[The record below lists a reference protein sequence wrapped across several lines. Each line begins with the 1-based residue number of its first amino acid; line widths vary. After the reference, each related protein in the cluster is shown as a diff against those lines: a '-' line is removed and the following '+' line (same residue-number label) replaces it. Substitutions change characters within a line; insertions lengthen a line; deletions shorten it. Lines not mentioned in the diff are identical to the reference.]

1 MWSVVCSPSLIQF
14 LFQQLGNIIS
24 IIKQHA
30 RSYMT
35 EIFTVIRVSGDSTHT
50 HTLHGMVFGLR
61 RHKGR

>member
-1 MWSVVCSPSLIQF
+1 MWSALCSPSLVQF

-35 EIFTVIRVSGDSTHT
+35 EIFTVIRVSGVST
-50 HTLHGMVFGLR
+50 HTLHGMVF
-61 RHKGR
+61 